1 MRHPTTSS
9 PAVPETLWRVLEQ
22 GLGTGERVTLPMLTG
37 SMAPLIPAGSH
48 VEVAG
53 LAPDAHLTAGDVV
66 VFREGSR
73 LVAHRLLFACP
84 APAPGWYLQRGDGVS
99 RAGLIGH
106 RAVRGLVVG
115 VVGASGQHQDLRTP
129 GARHHG
135 RRLARR
141 NLYRLALAPLRR
153 KDPA

>member
-1 MRHPTTSS
+1 
-9 PAVPETLWRVLEQ
+9 V
-22 GLGTGERVTLPMLTG
+22 GERVTLPMLTG
-37 SMAPLIPAGSH
+37 SMVPLIPAGSEIE
-48 VEVAG
+48 VEG
-53 LAPDAHLTAGDVV
+53 LAHDHALAVGDVV

-84 APAPGWYLQRGDGVS
+84 APAPGWFLQRGDGVS
-99 RAGLIGH
+99 DAGIIGR
-106 RAVRGLVVG
+106 RAVCGLVVG
-115 VVGASGQHQDLRTP
+115 VTTAGGHRHDLRTP
-129 GARHHG
+129 AALHHG